1 MLKKLLK
8 YDFINIYKGLVIF
21 YSLSL
26 FFSII
31 ARLFIG
37 IDNSFIMNIIGNICV
52 GVAISMMFNVLINN
66 FIRLWVKFKQNL
78 YGDESYLTHTLP
90 IEKKTLYLS
99 KIISLVVSLFTS
111 VLVIALSLFIIY
123 YSKDNLEVLRNML
136 LSVAEIYD
144 SSTIKLILVFLF
156 IFFIEAVNM
165 LQCGFTGIIL
175 GHRMNN
181 IKAIYSFVF
190 GFLSYMAI
198 QVFGL
203 FVIFIVALFNSD
215 LMNLFFTNEVISL
228 DMVKLIIY
236 LSISI
241 YSITFIIF
249 YFINVNLF
257 NKGVNVD

>member
-21 YSLSL
+21 YGLSL
-26 FFSII
+26 FFSIL

-37 IDNSFIMNIIGNICV
+37 IENSFIMNIIGNICV
-52 GVAISMMFNVLINN
+52 GVSISMMFNVLINN
-66 FIRLWVKFKQNL
+66 FIRLWVRFKQNL

-90 IEKKTLYLS
+90 IEKNTLYLS
-99 KIISLVVSLFTS
+99 KIITSVVSLFTS

-123 YSKDNLEVLRNML
+123 YSKENLDILKNML
-136 LSVAEIYD
+136 NIVAEIYD
-144 SSTIKLILVFLF
+144 SSMLKLILVFLF

-181 IKAIYSFVF
+181 IKTLYSFVF
-190 GFLSYMAI
+190 GFLSYMVT
-198 QVFGL
+198 QVFSL
-203 FVIFIVALFNSD
+203 LVIFIVALFNSD
-215 LMNLFFTNEVISL
+215 LMNLFFTNEIISIE
-228 DMVKLIIY
+228 MVKLIIY

-241 YSITFIIF
+241 YSISFIAF
-249 YFINVNLF
+249 YFINIKLF

>member
-26 FFSII
+26 FFSIL

-37 IDNSFIMNIIGNICV
+37 IENSFIMNIIGNICV
-52 GVAISMMFNVLINN
+52 GVSISMMFNVLINN
-66 FIRLWVKFKQNL
+66 FIRLWVRFKQNL

-90 IEKKTLYLS
+90 IEKNTLYLS
-99 KIISLVVSLFTS
+99 KIITSVVSLFTS
-111 VLVIALSLFIIY
+111 IVVIALSLFIIY
-123 YSKDNLEVLRNML
+123 YSKENLDVLKNML
-136 LSVAEIYD
+136 NIVAEIYD
-144 SSTIKLILVFLF
+144 SSMLKLILVFLF

-181 IKAIYSFVF
+181 IKTLYSFVF
-190 GFLSYMAI
+190 GFLSYMVT
-198 QVFGL
+198 QL
-203 FVIFIVALFNSD
+203 FSLLVIFIVALFNSD
-215 LMNLFFTNEVISL
+215 LMNLFFTNEIISI

-241 YSITFIIF
+241 YSISFMTF
-249 YFINVNLF
+249 YFINTKLF